1 MSHKS
6 SLINTKLGRYTLIER
21 IGSGGMATVFRAED
35 SNLKRMVAVKVLHE
49 HLTFEGN
56 LRERFEQE
64 AHIIASFN
72 HPNIVQVYDFDVIER
87 DDTQLY
93 YMVMPLI
100 SGQSLNDLLESYR
113 AKEQLLPLEQVKRI
127 MFDLTS
133 ALSYAH
139 ERGMVHRDVK
149 PSNILFDQDGRAIL
163 TDFGIARLIKR
174 GNMTQEGVI
183 IGTPAYMS
191 PEQAMGGVVDHRS
204 DLYALGVIFFELLSG
219 RVPFEDENTVA
230 VIFKHIQDPTP
241 PISSIMGEA
250 FVHYEPIIAKALGK
264 HPENRYQT
272 AQAFAD
278 DIKAL
283 LGNTSTAEFI
293 PTPVS
298 ATTPKPT
305 VVLSTPIPNSAPTA
319 NRTSILKTLD
329 AIVVQP
335 ARQNPLAFFA
345 LLVAMATLLLV
356 ARFVQTQPTAPITDR
371 AIISIGDVG
380 GTTVDGMTGS
390 SPESMTAE
398 DIFFTSTFE
407 ADDMTLDYWMQTPSG
422 DLRRTFTDDGDY
434 LIVNEQAGTAS
445 STLLNMAH
453 MYRNVTI
460 SLEGVLEEQSAS
472 NSAYGIIFNYQ
483 DDDNYNVF
491 AVDGVGRYSIWVREA
506 GTWRELRRGGEN
518 WSPNEAIRP
527 KGEPNMLTIRTYF
540 GTFQGIVNDTVVVEV
555 ADMTFR
561 EGRIGI
567 YVATPRQGIASV
579 RVNRYMTQRATSI
592 IPSMTVGS

>member
-1 MSHKS
+1 MSQKS

-87 DDTQLY
+87 DDSQLY

-127 MFDLTS
+127 MLDLTS

-163 TDFGIARLIKR
+163 TDFGIARLVKR

-191 PEQAMGGVVDHRS
+191 PEQAMGGVIDHRS

-219 RVPFEDENTVA
+219 RVPFEDENTVS
-230 VIFKHIQDPTP
+230 VIFKHIQEPIP
-241 PISSIMGEA
+241 PISAIMGET
-250 FVHYEPIIAKALGK
+250 FVRFEAVIAKALGK

-283 LGNTSTAEFI
+283 FSDTSTAEFV
-293 PTPVS
+293 PTS
-298 ATTPKPT
+298 AGTTTPKT
-305 VVLSTPIPNSAPTA
+305 TIALATPPPSGMTQA
-319 NRTSILKTLD
+319 NRTTILKTLD
-329 AIVVQP
+329 AIVLQP
-335 ARQNPLAFFA
+335 AKQNPLAFVA

-371 AIISIGDVG
+371 TITSIGDAG
-380 GTTVDGMTGS
+380 ATTVEGMTGS
-390 SPESMTAE
+390 GVESMTGE
-398 DIFFTSTFE
+398 SVFFTSTFE
-407 ADDMTLDYWMQTPSG
+407 ADDMTRAYWMETPDGS
-422 DLRRTFTDDGDY
+422 LRRTFTEDGDY

-460 SLEGVLEEQSAS
+460 SMEGVLEDESAP

-491 AVDGVGRYSIWVREA
+491 AVDGMGRYSLWVRQE
-506 GTWRELRRGGEN
+506 GTWQELRRDNEN
-518 WSPNEAIRP
+518 WSLSEAVRP

-540 GTFQGIVNDTVVVEV
+540 GTFQGIINDMVVVEV
-555 ADMTFR
+555 TDMTFR

-567 YVATPRQGIASV
+567 YVATPRQGVASV